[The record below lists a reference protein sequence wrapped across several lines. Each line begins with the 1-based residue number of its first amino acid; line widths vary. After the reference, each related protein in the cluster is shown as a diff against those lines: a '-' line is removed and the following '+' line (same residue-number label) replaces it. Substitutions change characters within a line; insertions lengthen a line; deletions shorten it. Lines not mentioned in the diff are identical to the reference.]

1 MKAQSSRNLH
11 GTSTW
16 HINMDWISEHC
27 RLWTAN
33 LGSLERD
40 LGHADTKCYIAFYHY
55 WINRVGWD
63 PLEYLAW
70 IPFATP
76 EGSRKLFMDPMSYLP
91 VLWGLVLFKIL
102 GYPGCLVLFEFLMWF
117 VKKEPR
123 ISCLPKWNR
132 TTAGTGL
139 VKLCFC
145 QQYKRTNLNN
155 LNYGDE
161 VNNAIKICVSVFLSL
176 SLLRS
181 RRREADLSGSTNE
194 VPQVNPSLAM
204 PSLKCAVLQTV
215 SRGSRAAV
223 VTAESKL

>member
-40 LGHADTKCYIAFYHY
+40 LGHADAKCYIAFYHY

-161 VNNAIKICVSVFLSL
+161 VNNAIKHRWTLLWPCPHWSVLSCRLWAGGAELQWWQQSPNCSNLICFVTK
-176 SLLRS
+176 RI
-181 RRREADLSGSTNE
+181 RAT
-194 VPQVNPSLAM
+194 
-204 PSLKCAVLQTV
+204 CTV
-215 SRGSRAAV
+215 W
-223 VTAESKL
+223 AE